1 MENISSTVKFT
12 LRPFRES
19 DAESIAKYANNPKI
33 AANLTDAFPSPYG
46 FDDAKQFL
54 SMAIKN
60 VPHTIFAIEVNGE
73 ACGAIGLHLQADIHR
88 KSAEC
93 GYWLAETYWGKG
105 IITEAIKQIVEYG
118 FRTFDINRIFAR
130 PFSFNKASQ
139 RVLEKA
145 GFTLEATLKK
155 ACIKN
160 GAFCDEHIYT
170 IFKPQ

>member
-1 MENISSTVKFT
+1 MSSITPKFT

-33 AANLTDAFPSPYG
+33 AANLTDGFPNPYG
-46 FDDAKQFL
+46 LDDAKKFL
-54 SMAIKN
+54 SMAIQN
-60 VPHTIFAIEVNGE
+60 EPYTIFAIEINGE
-73 ACGAIGLHLQADIHR
+73 ACGSIGIFVQSDIHR

-93 GYWLAETYWGKG
+93 GYWLAEPYWGKG
-105 IITEAIKQIVEYG
+105 IIPEAIKQIVDYG
-118 FRTFDINRIFAR
+118 FRTFDIVRIYAR

-155 ACIKN
+155 ACFKN
-160 GAFCDEHIYT
+160 GKFCDEMIYS
-170 IFKPQ
+170 IVR

>member
-1 MENISSTVKFT
+1 MNRANSIKFA

-33 AANLTDAFPSPYG
+33 AANLTDAFPNPYG
-46 FDDAKQFL
+46 LDDAKKFL
-54 SMAIKN
+54 TMAIQN
-60 VPHTIFAIEVNGE
+60 EPYTIFAIEINGE
-73 ACGAIGLHLQADIHR
+73 ACGSIGIFVQSDIHR

-93 GYWLAETYWGKG
+93 GYWLAEPYWGKG
-105 IITEAIKQIVEYG
+105 IIPEAIKQIVDYG
-118 FRTFDINRIFAR
+118 FRTFDIVRIYAR
-130 PFSFNKASQ
+130 PFSFNKESQ

-160 GAFCDEHIYT
+160 GKFCDEMIYS
-170 IFKPQ
+170 ILR